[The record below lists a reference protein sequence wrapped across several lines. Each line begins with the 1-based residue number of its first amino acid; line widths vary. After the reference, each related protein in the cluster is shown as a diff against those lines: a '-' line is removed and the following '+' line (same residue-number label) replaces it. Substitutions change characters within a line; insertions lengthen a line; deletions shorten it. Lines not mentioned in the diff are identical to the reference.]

1 MTFDTKEF
9 EACHQAVDRVL
20 LEFNFLVQVNIEPSP
35 SAQEI
40 SDEARK
46 SLEGVLALSTKMIMD
61 SMATVASDIQDEM
74 RAMKSDLQSCL
85 MEQLKQLDAKVDKV
99 LIEVQGISAMFRNEV
114 ALKKIERVTV
124 PEDHVILGSNLLGEG
139 GFGRVITAKLLGED
153 VAAKSLTKEVTKES
167 CSKLLDEL
175 LLHMDT
181 SSTNIVK
188 CFGICCKDGVSYIL
202 LQVCHCSLRQY
213 IQEYG
218 PLDWRLAVRI
228 TSSLCSG
235 LLTLHGKNP
244 PVIHRDVKLDNA
256 MIATGGAVLLSDLGS
271 ARRQRVPSSTLS
283 QSMGGTVGMTENYLP
298 PEMHKKNAKA
308 TVKVDVYAL
317 VLVLYELCTGEV
329 PYRPYSER
337 PAIPADLPLPM
348 EKLMQI
354 GWAETPEDRPDMK
367 GLFDALQRQ
376 LKALTQQETAKL
388 TTDIEAMG
396 LRAKQL
402 AESKL
407 RSKIDTATK
416 AGNVNNQPAQPA
428 SPPRTI
434 PGEVH
439 SSSSDLGTAT
449 VFVHQMTLLKFV
461 QLLKDQNFHSSIT
474 RYVEENEIYGITLL
488 DRSMMTELDEEL
500 VRLKVPTLHVNRWH
514 TFLRSVE
521 QSAATMSK

>member
-1 MTFDTKEF
+1 MLWAAD
-9 EACHQAVDRVL
+9 
-20 LEFNFLVQVNIEPSP
+20 
-35 SAQEI
+35 SA
-40 SDEARK
+40 R
-46 SLEGVLALSTKMIMD
+46 
-61 SMATVASDIQDEM
+61 
-74 RAMKSDLQSCL
+74 
-85 MEQLKQLDAKVDKV
+85 
-99 LIEVQGISAMFRNEV
+99 
-114 ALKKIERVTV
+114 
-124 PEDHVILGSNLLGEG
+124 
-139 GFGRVITAKLLGED
+139 
-153 VAAKSLTKEVTKES
+153 
-167 CSKLLDEL
+167 
-175 LLHMDT
+175 
-181 SSTNIVK
+181 
-188 CFGICCKDGVSYIL
+188 
-202 LQVCHCSLRQY
+202 
-213 IQEYG
+213 
-218 PLDWRLAVRI
+218 
-228 TSSLCSG
+228 
-235 LLTLHGKNP
+235 KNP

-428 SPPRTI
+428 SP
-434 PGEVH
+434 
-439 SSSSDLGTAT
+439 AT
-449 VFVHQMTLLKFV
+449 HNT
-461 QLLKDQNFHSSIT
+461 
-474 RYVEENEIYGITLL
+474 
-488 DRSMMTELDEEL
+488 
-500 VRLKVPTLHVNRWH
+500 W
-514 TFLRSVE
+514 
-521 QSAATMSK
+521 